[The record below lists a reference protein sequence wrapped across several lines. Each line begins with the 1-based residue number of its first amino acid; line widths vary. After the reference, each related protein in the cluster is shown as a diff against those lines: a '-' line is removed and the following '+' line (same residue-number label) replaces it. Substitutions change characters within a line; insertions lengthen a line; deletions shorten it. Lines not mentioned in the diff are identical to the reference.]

1 MAGTI
6 AISRKSAFQLVPR
19 AYKVWID
26 GAVVGAIGN
35 GRSAE
40 FEVTPGVHTVELS
53 IDGMYSRK
61 LSVEVFEGGKRR
73 IACGPNGLLAYT
85 AFAMMLPGLALRL
98 TLTH

>member
-6 AISRKSAFQLVPR
+6 AISRKSSFQVMPR

-26 GAVVGAIGN
+26 GVVVGTVQN
-35 GRSAE
+35 GQSTE
-40 FEVTPGVHTVELS
+40 FSVESGDHTVELS

-61 LSVEVFEGGKRR
+61 LAVEVFEGGRRR
-73 IACGPNGLLAYT
+73 IACGPNGMLAFT
-85 AFAMMLPGLALRL
+85 AFAMLLPGLAIRL